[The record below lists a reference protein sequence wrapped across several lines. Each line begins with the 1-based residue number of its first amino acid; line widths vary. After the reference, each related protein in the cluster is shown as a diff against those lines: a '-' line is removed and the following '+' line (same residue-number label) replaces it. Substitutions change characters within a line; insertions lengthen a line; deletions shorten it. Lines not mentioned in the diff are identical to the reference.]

1 MNGYKSAHSDQQKKI
16 KMLSGRIELLEKSL
30 AQIVKDFEKEK
41 ELIKYK
47 HEQTVKEQSE

>member
-1 MNGYKSAHSDQQKKI
+1 
-16 KMLSGRIELLEKSL
+16 MLSGRIELLEKSL